1 MSESINYMKSLQGYA
16 FCDEEARN
24 AANANAKNIDKL
36 SEEIVTDV
44 VVKDYQYTDLPAGK
58 KLTIYSD
65 DRYDHAPVV
74 FLGKNYWP
82 DAPYVSEGYLRHG
95 LSMAT
100 DGHNFTMRGIATVSA
115 YYDMVPQEW
124 RNNWSDVRWPIPD
137 GLAAGDSIDIHL
149 YADKHTDKRTNGI
162 NVTIFDSNKTQLAYY
177 PVRISDG
184 ENYKVTKNKAIPEG
198 AAYFVFSFPYSNGG
212 EYDRT
217 VHPVI
222 VKSGT
227 QIISDLAFEDGKCE
241 VTLEAES
248 DYVYTAP
255 YKSSINEEFTFNE
268 YNAMKQVEG
277 ESEIKNIVTPEMF
290 GAYGDGKHDDTE
302 ALQACVDHAV
312 SEGKKMIGGGY
323 YYISKSLTI
332 SGSILSI
339 DIRHVGYSG
348 SDCAVIVSGAQNNIR
363 IGVIYALRSDAS
375 AAGFRLN
382 SGADG
387 ALTQYNEIYLG
398 RVYANGNA
406 VEYISSAYNLLSN
419 NLTFGQLQCG
429 SEYCCIYH
437 SPFQQ
442 ELDGG
447 VCHGNNNFTGGHL
460 VSGKWGV
467 YNARHQ
473 DTYMTCRFENVDKC
487 IHQGGGGV
495 VRVIAPRYVEI
506 VNRMREDG
514 KGVLYEISDLP
525 YEVIPSNNA
534 CPPYHYFTLDGASL
548 NLTVWS
554 INIAN
559 MVTRI
564 INEDGEIVPI
574 SKNVPGSNTIY
585 EQIRD
590 NDGEVVGNSFMLFGD
605 HILIKEP
612 YTSRTKHINV
622 DDVGYT
628 GVDYRITKTSE
639 EFQIYDTYV
648 VDASGCTFTLPPSYD
663 SIAFNKF
670 TVIQSEGTDCTF
682 KDWRGTTIFE
692 GANYGA
698 GVYQV
703 HTKMADGYKMGNYDN
718 EGQIWEIRRM
728 SDYSLVDTMPHEE
741 ATE

>member
-1 MSESINYMKSLQGYA
+1 MAVTFLTNE
-16 FCDEEARN
+16 D
-24 AANANAKNIDKL
+24 KNVLDSQIASL

-44 VVKDYQYTDLPAGK
+44 AIKEYQYTDLPAGE

-74 FLGKNYWP
+74 FLGKNFWP
-82 DAPYVSEGYLRHG
+82 DTTYVSEGYLRHG
-95 LSMAT
+95 LAMAT
-100 DGHNFTMRGIATVSA
+100 DGHNFTMRGIATTGAS
-115 YYDMVPQEW
+115 YDMIPQEW
-124 RNNWSDVRWPIPD
+124 RNNWNDKYWPVPD

-149 YADKHTDKRTNGI
+149 YADKYTANKIRGI
-162 NVTIFDSNKTQLAYY
+162 DVNIYDSNKNNLAWYY
-177 PVRISDG
+177 CRINDG
-184 ENYKVTKNKAIPEG
+184 ENYKASNNNVIPEG
-198 AAYFVFSFPYSNGG
+198 AAYFAFSFPYSNGG

-241 VTLEAES
+241 VTLDSES
-248 DYVYTAP
+248 DFVYTAP

-290 GAYGDGKHDDTE
+290 GAYGDGKHDDTD

-323 YYISKSLTI
+323 YAISKSLII

-339 DIRHVGYSG
+339 DIRHVNYTG
-348 SDCAVIVSGAQNNIR
+348 SDCAVIASGAFNNIK
-363 IGVIYALRSDAS
+363 IGTIYALRSDAT

-398 RVYANGNA
+398 RVYTNGNA

-447 VCHGNNNFTGGHL
+447 VYHGNNNFTGGHL
-460 VSGKWGV
+460 AGGKWGV

-473 DTYMTCRFENVDKC
+473 DTYMTCRFEGVSNC

-506 VNRMREDG
+506 PSMNYVEG
-514 KGVLYEISDLP
+514 EGSVYAVSDLP
-525 YEVIPSNNA
+525 YEIAPSDPA

-548 NLTVWS
+548 NLSVWAIDVS
-554 INIAN
+554 HVPTRRYDSGGNIN
-559 MVTRI
+559 
-564 INEDGEIVPI
+564 PI
-574 SKNVPGSNTIY
+574 SKNVPGTNTIY
-585 EQIRD
+585 EQLR
-590 NDGEVVGNSFMLFGD
+590 GFEGQVVSNNFMIFGN
-605 HILIKEP
+605 HILIREP
-612 YTSRTKHINV
+612 YLNQTKHINAA
-622 DDVGYT
+622 DSGYA
-628 GVDYRITKTSE
+628 GDYRTTKTSD
-639 EFQIYDTYV
+639 EFHIYSTYIINE
-648 VDASGCTFTLPPSYD
+648 SGCDYTLPPSYD
-663 SIAFNKF
+663 AIAFNRF
-670 TVIQSEGTDCTF
+670 NIIQPEGTSCTF
-682 KDWRGTTIFE
+682 RDWRGTVVFDGTV
-692 GANYGA
+692 YGA
-698 GVYQV
+698 GTY
-703 HTKMADGYKMGNYDN
+703 TIDIRMESYMRIGNYDN

-741 ATE
+741 VTE